1 MGESNPLGAAIGGGA
16 VLAIWLYGLL
26 FGFGNEVGWLPWFWL
41 GLLGFSMGACVYGL
55 RFANPTLRIVL
66 AAAVGMILVFLILGA
81 MLEEVIELWA
91 AFITGLASSIIAT
104 ALPLPTRGDG

>member
-1 MGESNPLGAAIGGGA
+1 MGEQNPLGAAIAGGA

-26 FGFGNEVGWLPWFWL
+26 FGFEGSLSLVAWFWM
-41 GLLGFSMGACVYGL
+41 GILGFTMGGCVYGL
-55 RFANPTLRIVL
+55 RFANPTVRIVL

-81 MLEEVIELWA
+81 ILEEVVELWA

-104 ALPLPTRGDG
+104 ALPLPNRGDA